1 MLNSYIKDGT
11 KAKDFDV
18 LLSRVRKNYSR
29 LTEDMKLL
37 ESIREKE
44 KRFVRLLLQDSLYY
58 VFNGLNLSH
67 DFHGI
72 PECEAYLYEVIFHS
86 LLGGCFNDIED

>member
-18 LLSRVRKNYSR
+18 LLSRVRKNYSK

-44 KRFVRLLLQDSLYY
+44 KRFVRLLLQDSLLRLQR
-58 VFNGLNLSH
+58 VE
-67 DFHGI
+67 
-72 PECEAYLYEVIFHS
+72 PEL
-86 LLGGCFNDIED
+86 